1 MPLEALQ
8 ADFSAAMFDARR
20 APTLLPE
27 LKPRGERTLEL
38 IGLYRGNLLA
48 AWQKALANAF
58 PVVRALVGDEFFEAL
73 ARVYGHAHPSASG
86 DLNRFG
92 EHFAAFVADFE
103 HTRELPYLGDVAAL
117 EWIVHRAH
125 YALDSIPISRHQ
137 IARLLP
143 HELLASRFGL
153 NPACAWLDSGYPVAQ
168 IWLAH
173 QSGTDV
179 ALPESLE
186 RGDIALVARPQWRVE
201 VVRSSAGEIAALEK
215 LRDGETLATAIEA
228 ALEEQPGFDF
238 AKALPRW
245 LDLSLLTRPRIA
257 WGN

>member
-8 ADFSAAMFDARR
+8 SDFAAALFDARR
-20 APTLLPE
+20 ASALLPA
-27 LKPRGERTLEL
+27 LQLRGECTLDL
-38 IGLYRGNLLA
+38 ISLYRGNLLA

-58 PVVRALVGDEFFEAL
+58 PVVRALVGEEFFDAL
-73 ARVYGHAHPSASG
+73 ARVYGHAHPSANG

-92 EHFAAFVADFE
+92 EHFAAFVTDFE

-125 YALDSIPISRHQ
+125 YAADAIPVSRHQ

-143 HELLASRFGL
+143 HELLAARFAL
-153 NPACAWLDSGYPVAQ
+153 HPACAWLDSGFPVAQ

-173 QSGTDV
+173 QPGADV

-186 RGDIALVARPQWRVE
+186 RGDIALVARPLWRAE

-215 LRDGETLATAIEA
+215 LRDGESLEAAIEA
-228 ALEEQPGFDF
+228 ALEEQRGFDF

-245 LDLSLLTRPRIA
+245 LDLSLLVRPQA
-257 WGN
+257 P

>member
-1 MPLEALQ
+1 MPLEVLQSDFAAAL
-8 ADFSAAMFDARR
+8 FDARR
-20 APTLLPE
+20 APALLPA
-27 LKPRGERTLEL
+27 LRSHGGRTLDL
-38 IGLYRGNLLA
+38 IALYRGNLIA

-58 PVVRALVGDEFFEAL
+58 PVVRTLVGDEFFDAL
-73 ARVYGHAHPSASG
+73 ARAYGHAHPSASG

-117 EWIVHRAH
+117 EWIVHRSH
-125 YALDSIPISRHQ
+125 YAADAIPVSRHQ

-143 HELLASRFGL
+143 HELLASRFAL
-153 NPACAWLDSGYPVAQ
+153 HPACAWLDSAYPAAQ

-173 QSGTDV
+173 QPGTEV
-179 ALPESLE
+179 ALPDSLD

-215 LRDGETLATAIEA
+215 MRDGESLESAIKA
-228 ALEEQPGFDF
+228 ALEEQRGFDF
-238 AKALPRW
+238 SRALPRW
-245 LDLSLLTRPRIA
+245 LDLSLLVRPQA
-257 WGN
+257 P